1 MCSHDY
7 HPKLGILAKVS
18 TSGKAASIHR
28 VEVSIAFVFSR
39 LKKKKLFQSVMNLIL
54 FPIHI
59 AHLRIPDVTIRNKS
73 IHLGHAFND
82 RKFQSCPAY
91 VSAKY

>member
-7 HPKLGILAKVS
+7 HPKLEILAKVS
-18 TSGKAASIHR
+18 TNGKAASIHR

-39 LKKKKLFQSVMNLIL
+39 SFQTFMNLIL

-82 RKFQSCPAY
+82 HTFKGA
-91 VSAKY
+91 